1 MSNGEFNLDKML
13 EEAAVRREKETIAN
27 LKWQKQK
34 EEYWAKSRL
43 DAVEKRMA
51 QLAKNDEVL
60 LLLGK
65 VATLAISKKLPK
77 DIAILKTSTEANI
90 ITPKT
95 SRFRRKWNEKEEIE
109 KPTYDQHKESGRYIL
124 EGNFEEAGYWIL
136 GRRGVQVT
144 GAYTSYTNYRD
155 FTPDGGVNFTRS
167 INGKTWLG
175 YLLHESGVYYTDF
188 GNMSNSPDLIS
199 DRRELGPSVI
209 EHRLLTR
216 ATMGPNDSDKII
228 IAVQD
233 FLFRTG
239 LDTK

>member
-95 SRFRRKWNEKEEIE
+95 SRFRRK
-109 KPTYDQHKESGRYIL
+109 
-124 EGNFEEAGYWIL
+124 
-136 GRRGVQVT
+136 
-144 GAYTSYTNYRD
+144 
-155 FTPDGGVNFTRS
+155 
-167 INGKTWLG
+167 
-175 YLLHESGVYYTDF
+175 
-188 GNMSNSPDLIS
+188 
-199 DRRELGPSVI
+199 
-209 EHRLLTR
+209 
-216 ATMGPNDSDKII
+216 
-228 IAVQD
+228 
-233 FLFRTG
+233 
-239 LDTK
+239 